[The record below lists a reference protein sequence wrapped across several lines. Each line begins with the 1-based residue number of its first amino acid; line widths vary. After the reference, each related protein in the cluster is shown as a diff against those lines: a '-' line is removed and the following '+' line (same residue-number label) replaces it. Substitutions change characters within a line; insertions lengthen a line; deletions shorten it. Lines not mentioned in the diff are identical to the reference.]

1 MTTKEEIL
9 DNHRSVLC
17 SFGIS
22 TKDEEPDLPSVYWI
36 TILKKWHYKQ
46 HYIAGSAKCS
56 TKSLSKLLTS
66 IQSAAK
72 TRVNVA

>member
-22 TKDEEPDLPSVYWI
+22 TKDEEPDLPSLYWI

-46 HYIAGSAKCS
+46 HYIAGSEIFNKPR
-56 TKSLSKLLTS
+56 SLTILV
-66 IQSAAK
+66 QF
-72 TRVNVA
+72 V